1 MLTIHPPAFIETG
14 SCDGPR
20 YTRGQPSREE
30 TGVTMTEIQDKYIP
44 EFELPYR
51 NIQRYIKEIGNDW
64 NRLDEN
70 QRNSIR
76 TSFTNMGLGNP
87 TPVSTFANVSTQC
100 KCTGKNNCKCGKGET
115 FCSGKCK
122 EGGGSIDPKMLPA
135 LQYLVQDPDNIQKV
149 LNTIWNATPAQEAQ
163 LATND
168 QTIGEIK
175 DSVYKWSVDN
185 TYVLHSNWRSGL
197 LLLFLVIIFLII
209 GIACGTAVPSEGS
222 HLFGSRI
229 FGRR

>member
-64 NRLDEN
+64 NRLNEE
-70 QRNSIR
+70 QRNMAR
-76 TSFTNMGLGNP
+76 KSFSDMGMIGTVGSP
-87 TPVSTFANVSTQC
+87 TPASTFANVGAC
-100 KCTGKNNCKCGKGET
+100 RCTGKKNCHCGRGET

-122 EGGGSIDPKMLPA
+122 EGFSQTSYPA
-135 LQYLVQDPDNIQKV
+135 
-149 LNTIWNATPAQEAQ
+149 TTPA
-163 LATND
+163 ATTAAATGAAATTCGS
-168 QTIGEIK
+168 Q
-175 DSVYKWSVDN
+175 YR
-185 TYVLHSNWRSGL
+185 SN
-197 LLLFLVIIFLII
+197 
-209 GIACGTAVPSEGS
+209 
-222 HLFGSRI
+222 
-229 FGRR
+229 